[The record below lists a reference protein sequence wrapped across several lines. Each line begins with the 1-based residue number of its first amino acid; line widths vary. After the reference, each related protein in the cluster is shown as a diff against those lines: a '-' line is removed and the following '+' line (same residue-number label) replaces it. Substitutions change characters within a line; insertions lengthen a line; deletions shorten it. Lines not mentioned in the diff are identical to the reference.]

1 MRYPGEFGALSS
13 AAVVQRST
21 HNGLVK
27 VNITIPDFQVI
38 AAFRIGANP
47 GFIVNRCSLTA
58 EIGKGHQV
66 TSLTFLA
73 FGEIELFHEVL
84 LPSLKLF

>member
-1 MRYPGEFGALSS
+1 MRFRREFGALSS

-27 VNITIPDFQVI
+27 INITIPDFQVE

-47 GFIVNRCSLTA
+47 GFIANCSPLTA

-84 LPSLKLF
+84 LPSLSCF